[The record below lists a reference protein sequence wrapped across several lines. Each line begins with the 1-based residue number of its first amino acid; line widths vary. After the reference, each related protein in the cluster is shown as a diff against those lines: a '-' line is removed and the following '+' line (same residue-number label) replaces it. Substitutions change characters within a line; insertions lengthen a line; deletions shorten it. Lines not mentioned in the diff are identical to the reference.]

1 MRKKQKVRIRKSV
14 RKSIFILLLAIIIVA
29 IAALYDSFNSENK
42 KSFVNEN
49 IYEYTNKYLYSYD
62 VSMLENEYVSEK
74 NIGDKN
80 VYITSLMDVAN
91 INMTYVYNAN
101 QVSDISYSYKIVG
114 NLESIYV
121 KDGEEQRVFKNTE
134 VLVDNKEFNVNA
146 KDIEISESFDLNIK
160 DKVQMIKNFQ
170 QEVGMQVDTTY
181 TVVLEVMSKTNIMGQ
196 EVINVYSPNLVF
208 EIGPKTT
215 KVKTTTED
223 SAKPQIIT
231 KKSRQVDELSEIKR
245 TVAAVVIIVS
255 VILILVLKIKTV
267 DNNIIKNEYKIE
279 LNRILKECEE
289 KIVEV
294 NDKIDTDRQNLIDV
308 IDFNEVVKLS
318 EELSKPIL
326 YWSNENLEESWFCV
340 IGDKILYRYI
350 LKR

>member
-1 MRKKQKVRIRKSV
+1 MKKVRIRKSV
-14 RKSIFILLLAIIIVA
+14 RKSMFVLLLVAIVVA
-29 IAALYDSFNSENK
+29 IAVLYNSFNLENK
-42 KSFVNEN
+42 KNFVNEN

-62 VSMLENEYVSEK
+62 VSMLENGYVTEK

-80 VYITSLMDVAN
+80 VYITNLMDTAN
-91 INMTYVYNAN
+91 INMTYLYNAN

-134 VLVDNKEFNVNA
+134 VLVDNKDFNINS
-146 KDIEISESFDLNIK
+146 KSIEISESFELNIK
-160 DKVQMIKNFQ
+160 DKIQMIRNFQ
-170 QEVGMQVDTTY
+170 QEVGMQVNTTY
-181 TVVLEVMSKTNIMGQ
+181 TVVLEVMSKTNIMGK

-215 KVKTTTED
+215 KLKTTTEET
-223 SAKPQIIT
+223 SKPQIVT
-231 KKSRQVDELSEIKR
+231 KKSQAVDELLEIKR
-245 TVAAVVIIVS
+245 TVSTIVLIIS
-255 VILILVLKIKTV
+255 VILIFVLKTRTEN
-267 DNNIIKNEYKIE
+267 NNIIKNEYKIE
-279 LNRILKECEE
+279 LNRILRECEE

-294 NDKIDTDRQNLIDV
+294 NDKIDTDRQNIIDV
-308 IDFNEVVKLS
+308 TDFNEIIKLS

-326 YWSNENLEESWFCV
+326 HWGDENLEESWFCV